1 VGLSHEHSAVTEAPI
16 SRQMQSAPH
25 SKAPDFFISAEGAR
39 LLRISCSKEKSS
51 RKSSLYKRRANM
63 ERQMAKLTEEQRKVL
78 ADSVD
83 EVTREVERANRAFE
97 ALGVDTQLS
106 AVLTDRTG
114 RPVADDVLAELSPEQ
129 RARLLAAAPG

>member
-1 VGLSHEHSAVTEAPI
+1 
-16 SRQMQSAPH
+16 
-25 SKAPDFFISAEGAR
+25 
-39 LLRISCSKEKSS
+39 
-51 RKSSLYKRRANM
+51 M

-129 RARLLAAAPG
+129 RARLLAAGPDYTR

>member
-1 VGLSHEHSAVTEAPI
+1 
-16 SRQMQSAPH
+16 
-25 SKAPDFFISAEGAR
+25 
-39 LLRISCSKEKSS
+39 
-51 RKSSLYKRRANM
+51 M

>member
-1 VGLSHEHSAVTEAPI
+1 MSIRLVP
-16 SRQMQSAPH
+16 
-25 SKAPDFFISAEGAR
+25 AETLRGKIFCKKSMAR
-39 LLRISCSKEKSS
+39 DR
-51 RKSSLYKRRANM
+51 

-83 EVTREVERANRAFE
+83 EVTREIERANRAFE
-97 ALGVDTQLS
+97 ALGVDTRLS

-129 RARLLAAAPG
+129 RARLLAAGPG